1 MKNNS
6 LHTFVI
12 LAYEKSPHLRNCIES
27 IKNQTY
33 PSNIILATTTP
44 NSFISNLAQKYQLHL
59 ASSKHINIGS
69 DFDFALH
76 QANTPL
82 VTIAHQDDVYSQ
94 NYSREIIKAYQK
106 YPDSSIIFTDYYEIR
121 NHQKVYS
128 NTNLKIKRLL
138 LTPIRSKKHLKSV
151 HFKRSLIRFG
161 NPISCPTVTFVIKNC
176 PSKIFT
182 SNFKSN
188 CDWHAWENLR
198 SLSACLAS

>member
-94 NYSREIIKAYQK
+94 NYSREIIKAYQNILIPLSSLLIITKSEIIRK
-106 YPDSSIIFTDYYEIR
+106 YIPTPISKSNVFYLPPSDLRSISNPFISNVALSDLEIP
-121 NHQKVYS
+121 S
-128 NTNLKIKRLL
+128 AAPPSLL
-138 LTPIRSKKHLKSV
+138 L
-151 HFKRSLIRFG
+151 
-161 NPISCPTVTFVIKNC
+161 
-176 PSKIFT
+176 SKIAHPKSSPQI
-182 SNFKSN
+182 SNLIATGMPGKI
-188 CDWHAWENLR
+188 
-198 SLSACLAS
+198 